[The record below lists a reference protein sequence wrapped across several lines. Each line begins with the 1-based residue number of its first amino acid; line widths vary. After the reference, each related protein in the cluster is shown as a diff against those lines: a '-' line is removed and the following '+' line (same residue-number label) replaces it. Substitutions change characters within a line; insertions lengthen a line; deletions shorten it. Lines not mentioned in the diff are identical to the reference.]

1 MSCIQISGAPL
12 NFAQPQPVTATIT
25 PAVVGLYVSQRDTFI
40 GAGNS
45 PACLQRYIANLGGT
59 DVTID
64 GNTIPPLAAWT
75 EKAELNAAANTYNF
89 LPPISFDATGG
100 RLFIAILS

>member
-1 MSCIQISGAPL
+1 MSCIQISGSPL
-12 NFAQPQPVTATIT
+12 NFSQSQPVTATIT
-25 PAVVGLYVSQRDTFI
+25 PAVVGLFNSSRDTYI

-45 PACLQRYIANLGGT
+45 PACRQRYIANLGGT

-75 EKAELNAAANTYNF
+75 EKADYNPATNNYDF
-89 LPPISFDATGG
+89 LPPITFDATGG